1 MKVEQLSLSEP
12 NWLEQLS
19 SITIDANLF
28 MLFIS
33 LQFKSKQKHFNRI
46 WEQCL
51 DVLHKDL
58 NQLTILIS
66 SLGRRFVLKQFIG
79 EEVEVV
85 PDVLGE
91 KTCFTGFYS
100 YGQIAP
106 LSGTFNSELQ
116 SQMMTISTFLEC

>member
-1 MKVEQLSLSEP
+1 MKVEQFSLSEP

-33 LQFKSKQKHFNRI
+33 LQFKSNQKHFNRI
-46 WEQCL
+46 LEQCL
-51 DVLHKDL
+51 DVIHKDL
-58 NQLTILIS
+58 NHLAILIS
-66 SLGRRFVLKQFIG
+66 SLGHRFVLKQFIG
-79 EEVEVV
+79 EEVDVV

-100 YGQIAP
+100 YGQIT
-106 LSGTFNSELQ
+106 LFSGTSNSELQ
-116 SQMMTISTFLEC
+116 SQNMTISTLSEC

>member
-19 SITIDANLF
+19 SINIDANLF

-33 LQFKSKQKHFNRI
+33 LQFKSNQKHFNRI
-46 WEQCL
+46 LEQCL
-51 DVLHKDL
+51 DVIHKDL
-58 NQLTILIS
+58 NHLALLIS
-66 SLGRRFVLKQFIG
+66 SLGRWFLLKQLIG

-100 YGQIAP
+100 YDQITP
-106 LSGTFNSELQ
+106 FSGSSNSELHNQ
-116 SQMMTISTFLEC
+116 SMTISTLSEC